1 MRHDDH
7 PDLDPQA
14 WHARQRSVLEWAYL
28 TSNEPRGQS
37 GFAGDRARWRR
48 ARRPIVEAI
57 HRDGSL
63 LDVGCANGLLM
74 ESLAGWAEEEGR
86 RIEPHGLDISEAL
99 VRLARSRYPL
109 WADRLHVGN
118 VMDWRPPRRFDFV
131 RTELVY
137 APPRLR
143 PALIERLAD
152 TFVVPG
158 GRLIV
163 CSYGSARRAGL
174 KAEAVGDALRGWGQ
188 EVVGETEGADSNS
201 VVFVRVA
208 WMDAPSDPVLV

>member
-1 MRHDDH
+1 
-7 PDLDPQA
+7 
-14 WHARQRSVLEWAYL
+14 
-28 TSNEPRGQS
+28 
-37 GFAGDRARWRR
+37 
-48 ARRPIVEAI
+48 VEAI

-63 LDVGCANGLLM
+63 LDVGCANGILM
-74 ESLAGWAEEEGR
+74 ESLAGWAEEEGHR
-86 RIEPHGLDISEAL
+86 LEPHGLDISEAL
-99 VRLARSRYPL
+99 IGLARSRYPL

-118 VMDWRPPRRFDFV
+118 VMDRRPPRRFGFV

-152 TFVVPG
+152 TFLVPG

-163 CSYGSARRAGL
+163 CSYGSARRAEL
-174 KAEAVGDALRGWGQ
+174 KAEAVGDVLRGWGH
-188 EVVGETEGADSNS
+188 EVVGETEGADSNG